1 MGQAQKVF
9 LSFNASKAEGSDD
22 TELELKREMECS
34 IIFLASVIKAAMK
47 DDDILASAIA
57 LATIDHEVN
66 INIEE
71 FKNKIKNLTV
81 QNYN

>member
-1 MGQAQKVF
+1 MKEAQKVF
-9 LSFNASKAEGSDD
+9 LSLNAVKEANSDD
-22 TELELKREMECS
+22 TKLELKREMECS

-47 DDDILASAIA
+47 DDDILTSAIV
-57 LATIDHEVN
+57 LATIDHEVD

>member
-22 TELELKREMECS
+22 TNLELKREMECS

-71 FKNKIKNLTV
+71 FKNKIKNLTA
-81 QNYN
+81 QSNN